1 MPSRC
6 PWVHLPSQMT
16 RISAASWTAAD
27 VMLTEV
33 RMVPGDVSVQSAW
46 DESHSSG
53 AATLLVGTPAR
64 LIGAAHAQHPVAA
77 VESAACPIQSRHSS
91 TMVTSRAFRS

>member
-1 MPSRC
+1 MPGRC

-33 RMVPGDVSVQSAW
+33 RMAPGDVSVQSAW

>member
-1 MPSRC
+1 MPGRC

>member
-1 MPSRC
+1 
-6 PWVHLPSQMT
+6 
-16 RISAASWTAAD
+16 
-27 VMLTEV
+27 
-33 RMVPGDVSVQSAW
+33 MVPGDVSVQSAW

>member
-1 MPSRC
+1 MPGRC

-46 DESHSSG
+46 DESHSGG